1 MKKTIALKESEL
13 ISLIREMIKENN
25 DSDIDNEKV
34 KNLLSKF
41 IVDINKKENEL
52 INLTDELS
60 ALKERYN
67 MINTFINPK
76 MNIAVVIPEPRK
88 DKNGVKPKPYYR
100 VTSSFPYKGKK
111 KQIIGYVGT
120 VDDLKGDN
128 EKIKENARQS
138 VQKYILKYFP
148 VIKILINNYI

>member
-52 INLTDELS
+52 MELTDELS
-60 ALKERYN
+60 TLKERYN
-67 MINTFINPK
+67 MINAFINPK
-76 MNIAVVIPEPRK
+76 MNIAVVIPEARK
-88 DKNGVKPKPYYR
+88 DKNGLIPKPYYR
-100 VTSSFPYKGKK
+100 VISSFPYKGKK
-111 KQIIGYVGT
+111 NQVNAYVGT
-120 VDDLKGDN
+120 IDDLKGDN
-128 EKIKENARQS
+128 DKIKEKARKS